1 MSVIPREPPVRP
13 GHPLDGPILAQLDEP
28 TRPVDV
34 AAALDIDA
42 HTVAVRLRALMEAG
56 RVRRIKPVEG
66 PRNGPGSALYVRL
79 PG

>member
-1 MSVIPREPPVRP
+1 MVVIPREPPTRP
-13 GHPLDGPILAQLDEP
+13 GHPLDAPILALLDEP

-34 AAALDIDA
+34 ATRLDVDA
-42 HTVAVRLRALMEAG
+42 HTVAVRLRSLMERG